1 MGGVGNHLK
10 ESTAYNRLV
19 DKIKQIAVAKDVRE
33 RMNADALARLKA
45 KQEKEKNQGV
55 SEEGGAGEFGTSE
68 LTKKYAKDTPGQ
80 CQEILNMNTADMGDV
95 IKDFKKSDAP
105 QFKGKSVEKRRQMA
119 IAAKLSSQDK
129 E

>member
-1 MGGVGNHLK
+1 MAEASNDYFK
-10 ESTAYNRLV
+10 RR
-19 DKIKQIAVAKDVRE
+19 QRE
-33 RMNADALARLKA
+33 RDLDSGKPVKPEPKNPQNDYFARRK
-45 KQEKEKNQGV
+45 KEKKKAV
-55 SEEGGAGEFGTSE
+55 SEEGGAGEFGTAE
-68 LTKKYAKDTPGQ
+68 LTKNYARVTPGQ
-80 CQEILNMNTADMGDV
+80 CQEILNMNTSDMGDV